1 MVFKVFKN
9 NLILILISFQS
20 YSQSNI
26 QIYIQQY
33 QDIAVN
39 HMHEYGIPASIKLA
53 QGILESSYGTSK
65 LAKESNNH
73 FGIKCHKD
81 WAGAVVYHDDDE
93 KDECFRKYDFVED
106 SYLDH
111 SLFLVNKERYSSLFE
126 LKKNDYRNWAKGL
139 KKAGYATN
147 PDYAN
152 KLIQLIETYNLS
164 YYDNKETDFVLKE
177 ESLYKIKQYNYVQY
191 VTAKAEDTYDEI
203 AEYLGVWP
211 WELIKYN
218 DASDDRVLL
227 EGERVYIQPKR
238 KKCQV
243 KTHEVI
249 EGETMYS
256 ISQLYA
262 IKIADLY
269 KKNKMKN
276 GTQPEIGQ
284 VIYLK
289 KEKNN
294 LIYFVV
300 KCRSM
305 VFI

>member
-1 MVFKVFKN
+1 MDPVYTGKLFFGIFDLISRDYFKPKSKILIIHTGGLQGIQN

-126 LKKNDYRNWAKGL
+126 LKKMTTRIGL
-139 KKAGYATN
+139 K
-147 PDYAN
+147 D
-152 KLIQLIETYNLS
+152 
-164 YYDNKETDFVLKE
+164 
-177 ESLYKIKQYNYVQY
+177 
-191 VTAKAEDTYDEI
+191 
-203 AEYLGVWP
+203 
-211 WELIKYN
+211 
-218 DASDDRVLL
+218 
-227 EGERVYIQPKR
+227 
-238 KKCQV
+238 
-243 KTHEVI
+243 
-249 EGETMYS
+249 
-256 ISQLYA
+256 
-262 IKIADLY
+262 
-269 KKNKMKN
+269 
-276 GTQPEIGQ
+276 
-284 VIYLK
+284 
-289 KEKNN
+289 
-294 LIYFVV
+294 
-300 KCRSM
+300 
-305 VFI
+305 

>member
-126 LKKNDYRNWAKGL
+126 LKKNDYKNWAKGL

-177 ESLYKIKQYNYVQY
+177 KSLYKIKQYNYVQY

-289 KEKNN
+289 KRK
-294 LIYFVV
+294 
-300 KCRSM
+300 K
-305 VFI
+305 

>member
-126 LKKNDYRNWAKGL
+126 LKKNDYKNWAKGL

-164 YYDNKETDFVLKE
+164 YYDNKETDFVIKE

-276 GTQPEIGQ
+276 GTQPDIGQ

-289 KEKNN
+289 KRK
-294 LIYFVV
+294 
-300 KCRSM
+300 K
-305 VFI
+305 

>member
-1 MVFKVFKN
+1 MVFKVLKN

-33 QDIAVN
+33 QDVAVN

-81 WAGAVVYHDDDE
+81 WAGSVVYHDDDE

-126 LKKNDYRNWAKGL
+126 LKKNDYKNWAKGL

-262 IKIADLY
+262 IKIDDLY

-289 KEKNN
+289 KRK
-294 LIYFVV
+294 
-300 KCRSM
+300 K
-305 VFI
+305 

>member
-81 WAGAVVYHDDDE
+81 WSGAVVYHDDDE

-126 LKKNDYRNWAKGL
+126 LKKNDYRNWARGL

-243 KTHEVI
+243 KYHEVI

-262 IKIADLY
+262 IKIDDLY

-289 KEKNN
+289 KRK
-294 LIYFVV
+294 
-300 KCRSM
+300 K
-305 VFI
+305 

>member
-33 QDIAVN
+33 QDVAVN

-81 WAGAVVYHDDDE
+81 WAGSVVYHDDDE

-126 LKKNDYRNWAKGL
+126 LKKNDYKNWAKGL

-262 IKIADLY
+262 IKIDDLY

-289 KEKNN
+289 KRK
-294 LIYFVV
+294 
-300 KCRSM
+300 K
-305 VFI
+305 

>member
-81 WAGAVVYHDDDE
+81 WAGSVVYHDDDE

-126 LKKNDYRNWAKGL
+126 LKKNDYRNWARGL

-262 IKIADLY
+262 IKIDDLY

-289 KEKNN
+289 KRK
-294 LIYFVV
+294 
-300 KCRSM
+300 K
-305 VFI
+305 

>member
-126 LKKNDYRNWAKGL
+126 LKKNDYRNWARGL

-164 YYDNKETDFVLKE
+164 YYDNKETDFVLKRN
-177 ESLYKIKQYNYVQY
+177 LCIRLNN
-191 VTAKAEDTYDEI
+191 TTMF
-203 AEYLGVWP
+203 
-211 WELIKYN
+211 N
-218 DASDDRVLL
+218 MLL
-227 EGERVYIQPKR
+227 LKL
-238 KKCQV
+238 
-243 KTHEVI
+243 KTL
-249 EGETMYS
+249 TM
-256 ISQLYA
+256 
-262 IKIADLY
+262 K
-269 KKNKMKN
+269 
-276 GTQPEIGQ
+276 
-284 VIYLK
+284 
-289 KEKNN
+289 
-294 LIYFVV
+294 
-300 KCRSM
+300 
-305 VFI
+305 

>member
-126 LKKNDYRNWAKGL
+126 LKKNDYKNWAKGL

-164 YYDNKETDFVLKE
+164 YYDNKETDFVIKE

-289 KEKNN
+289 KRK
-294 LIYFVV
+294 
-300 KCRSM
+300 K
-305 VFI
+305 

>member
-33 QDIAVN
+33 QDVAVN

-81 WAGAVVYHDDDE
+81 WAGSVVYHDDDE

-126 LKKNDYRNWAKGL
+126 LKKNDYRNWARGL

-262 IKIADLY
+262 IKIDDLY

-289 KEKNN
+289 KRK
-294 LIYFVV
+294 
-300 KCRSM
+300 K
-305 VFI
+305 

>member
-126 LKKNDYRNWAKGL
+126 LKKNDYKNWAKGL

-262 IKIADLY
+262 IKIDDLY

-289 KEKNN
+289 KRK
-294 LIYFVV
+294 
-300 KCRSM
+300 K
-305 VFI
+305 

>member
-126 LKKNDYRNWAKGL
+126 LKKNDYRNWARGL

-262 IKIADLY
+262 IKIDDLY

-289 KEKNN
+289 KRK
-294 LIYFVV
+294 
-300 KCRSM
+300 K
-305 VFI
+305 

>member
-33 QDIAVN
+33 QDVAVN

-81 WAGAVVYHDDDE
+81 WAGSVVYHDDDE

-126 LKKNDYRNWAKGL
+126 LKKNDYRNWARGL

-164 YYDNKETDFVLKE
+164 YYDNKETDFVIKE

-243 KTHEVI
+243 KNHEVI

-262 IKIADLY
+262 IKIDDLY

-289 KEKNN
+289 KRK
-294 LIYFVV
+294 
-300 KCRSM
+300 K
-305 VFI
+305 

>member
-126 LKKNDYRNWAKGL
+126 LKKNDYRNWARGL

-289 KEKNN
+289 KRK
-294 LIYFVV
+294 
-300 KCRSM
+300 K
-305 VFI
+305 

>member
-126 LKKNDYRNWAKGL
+126 LKKNDYRNWARGL

-243 KTHEVI
+243 KYHEVI

-262 IKIADLY
+262 IKIDDLY

-289 KEKNN
+289 KRK
-294 LIYFVV
+294 
-300 KCRSM
+300 K
-305 VFI
+305 

>member
-1 MVFKVFKN
+1 MVFKVLKN

-126 LKKNDYRNWAKGL
+126 LKKNDYRNWARGL

-164 YYDNKETDFVLKE
+164 YYDNKETDFVIKE

-262 IKIADLY
+262 IKIDDLY

-289 KEKNN
+289 KRK
-294 LIYFVV
+294 
-300 KCRSM
+300 K
-305 VFI
+305 

>member
-33 QDIAVN
+33 QDVAVN

-81 WAGAVVYHDDDE
+81 WAGSVVYHDDDE

-126 LKKNDYRNWAKGL
+126 LKKNDYRNWARGL

-164 YYDNKETDFVLKE
+164 YYDNKETDFVIKE

-289 KEKNN
+289 KRK
-294 LIYFVV
+294 
-300 KCRSM
+300 K
-305 VFI
+305 

>member
-81 WAGAVVYHDDDE
+81 WSGAVVYHDDDE

-126 LKKNDYRNWAKGL
+126 LKKNDYKNWAKGL

-289 KEKNN
+289 KRK
-294 LIYFVV
+294 
-300 KCRSM
+300 K
-305 VFI
+305 

>member
-33 QDIAVN
+33 QDVAVN

-126 LKKNDYRNWAKGL
+126 LKKNDYRNWARGL

-243 KTHEVI
+243 KNHEVI

-262 IKIADLY
+262 IKIDDLY

-289 KEKNN
+289 KRK
-294 LIYFVV
+294 
-300 KCRSM
+300 K
-305 VFI
+305 

>member
-126 LKKNDYRNWAKGL
+126 LKKNDYKNWAKGL

-164 YYDNKETDFVLKE
+164 YYDNKETDFVIKE

-262 IKIADLY
+262 IKIDDLY

-289 KEKNN
+289 KRK
-294 LIYFVV
+294 
-300 KCRSM
+300 K
-305 VFI
+305 

>member
-126 LKKNDYRNWAKGL
+126 LKKNDYKNWAKGL

-289 KEKNN
+289 KRK
-294 LIYFVV
+294 
-300 KCRSM
+300 K
-305 VFI
+305 